1 MTVTSSN
8 GLRRPPHCDHTNH
21 RGCRKKVSGGQDNTE
36 GTVGC
41 INIRT
46 KERGGSQLLVTNPW
60 SVDPSS
66 TAPEGGRVGV
76 NDNNANM
83 VIQLLP
89 VARWENSI
97 LSLEWRKIRDRVD
110 CFGLLK

>member
-21 RGCRKKVSGGQDNTE
+21 RGCRKKVSGGQDNTG

-83 VIQLLP
+83 IIQLLP
-89 VARWENSI
+89 AARWENSI

>member
-8 GLRRPPHCDHTNH
+8 GLRRPPHCDRTNH
-21 RGCRKKVSGGQDNTE
+21 RDCRKKVSGGQDNTG

-46 KERGGSQLLVTNPW
+46 KERGGSELLVTNP
-60 SVDPSS
+60 SS
-66 TAPEGGRVGV
+66 TALEGGRVGV

-83 VIQLLP
+83 IILLLP
-89 VARWENSI
+89 AARWENSI